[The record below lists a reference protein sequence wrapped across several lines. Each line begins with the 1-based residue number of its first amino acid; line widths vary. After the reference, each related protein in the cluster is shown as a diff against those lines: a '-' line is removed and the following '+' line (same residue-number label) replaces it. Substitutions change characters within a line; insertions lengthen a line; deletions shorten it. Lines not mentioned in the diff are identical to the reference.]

1 MSKTIAK
8 SDIGSRYQED
18 KTFRNHWKEYMKQRR
33 PSGSDVN
40 KVAYLKSK
48 NSRTEEQKAARAEYL
63 KKYRRDRN
71 IFIARFYNLHY
82 RDMIKFVKSLK
93 NMSSDGKLNCLVEY
107 IQQFEDDM
115 EFSYDIDR
123 KISRRSAVQIAKY
136 FKRYH
141 KQLFK

>member
-8 SDIGSRYQED
+8 SDTGVRYQED
-18 KTFRNHWKEYMKQRR
+18 KVFRNHWKKYMKQRR

-71 IFIARFYNLHY
+71 IFITRFYNLHY
-82 RDMIKFVKSLK
+82 REMIKFVKSMK
-93 NMSSDGKLNCLVEY
+93 DIPNDNRFDCLVEY

-123 KISRRSAVQIAKY
+123 KISRRSAVEIAKF